1 MLLQARDSM
10 APSTAAPTTLQRLFK
25 AFHYRDFRLMFVGAC
40 VSSIGTWM
48 QILAQAWLVLT
59 ITQSPFYLGLDAFL
73 AGIPVFLFSILGG
86 VVADRVERRLVLLCS
101 QYIQM
106 ASSAVLTVLLIFH
119 IVRVPTEPHQLGTG
133 IWYILCLSF
142 ISGTAQ
148 SFGGPAYSALIPTL
162 VKKEDMPNAIALNSI
177 QFNLARVLGPAIGGI
192 VFDRVGATWCF
203 GLNSLS
209 FLAPVIS
216 LTILATRYLPEKTGE
231 SVWGSM
237 KQGFRF
243 IRHQGA
249 IESLIVLAFAMTALG
264 FPMMTFLPWFAKSVF
279 QGGPWTFTL
288 FLCSSGVGAIIGS
301 LGVAYLGNVGHKG
314 RIALA
319 SLVWLGVGIT
329 LFALSPSVTF
339 SCVVLFLT
347 GIGMMTVFANVISL
361 VQLITPNEMRGRVM
375 SVYNSAFRG
384 GMPMGNLVTGWLV
397 SPRMFTAPVVLAFYG
412 MLLVL
417 LALYFLLVQRK
428 VAAL

>member
-1 MLLQARDSM
+1 MATPTVANPKMLH
-10 APSTAAPTTLQRLFK
+10 RLFK
-25 AFHYRDFRLMFVGAC
+25 AFHYRDFRLMFIGAC
-40 VSSIGTWM
+40 VSSVGTWM

-86 VVADRVERRLVLLCS
+86 VVADRVERRRVLLCS

-106 ASSAVLTVLLIFH
+106 ASAGILTLLLIFH
-119 IVRVPTEPHQLGTG
+119 VVRVPSGPHQLGSG

-148 SFGGPAYSALIPTL
+148 SFGGPAYSALIPML

-192 VFDRVGATWCF
+192 VFDRLGATWCF

-216 LTILATRYLPEKTGE
+216 LTILSTRYLPEKTGE
-231 SVWGSM
+231 SVWTSM
-237 KQGFRF
+237 KQGFHF
-243 IRHQGA
+243 IRRQGA
-249 IESLIVLAFAMTALG
+249 MEALIVLAFAMTALG

-279 QGGPWTFTL
+279 RGGPWTFTL
-288 FLCSSGVGAIIGS
+288 FLCSSGIGAVIGS
-301 LGVAYLGNVGHKG
+301 LGVAWLGNVSHKG

-329 LFALSPSVTF
+329 GFALSTSVAL
-339 SCVVLFLT
+339 SCAILFFT
-347 GIGMMTVFANVISL
+347 GIGLMTVFANVNSL

-397 SPRMFTAPVVLAFYG
+397 PMFTAPIVLAFNG
-412 MLLVL
+412 MLLVV

>member
-1 MLLQARDSM
+1 M
-10 APSTAAPTTLQRLFK
+10 APSTAANPTALQRLFK

-73 AGIPVFLFSILGG
+73 AGLPVFLLSILGG
-86 VVADRVERRLVLLCS
+86 VVADRVERRRVLLVS

-106 ASSAVLTVLLIFH
+106 ASSGILTLLLILH
-119 IVRVPTEPHQLGTG
+119 VVWVPTAAHQHGGG

-162 VKKEDMPNAIALNSI
+162 VRKEDMPNAIALNSI
-177 QFNLARVLGPAIGGI
+177 QFNLARVLGPAIGGV
-192 VFDRVGATWCF
+192 VFDRMGATWCF

-231 SVWGSM
+231 SVWTSM

-249 IESLIVLAFAMTALG
+249 IESLIFLAFSMTALG

-279 QGGPWTFTL
+279 RGGPWTFTL
-288 FLCSSGVGAIIGS
+288 FLCSSGIGAVLGS
-301 LGVAYLGNVGHKG
+301 LGVAWLGNVGHKG

-329 LFALSPSVTF
+329 LFALSPSVAF

-347 GIGMMTVFANVISL
+347 GAGMMTVFANVVSL
-361 VQLITPNEMRGRVM
+361 VQIITPNEMRGRVM
-375 SVYNSAFRG
+375 SIYNSAFRG

-397 SPRMFTAPVVLAFYG
+397 PIFTAPIVMAFYG
-412 MLLVL
+412 VLLVL

>member
-1 MLLQARDSM
+1 M
-10 APSTAAPTTLQRLFK
+10 APPTSVSPNVLQRVFK
-25 AFHYRDFRLMFVGAC
+25 AFHYRDFRLMFIGAC

-48 QILAQAWLVLT
+48 QILAQAWLVLD
-59 ITQSPFYLGLDAFL
+59 ITKSPFYLGLDAFL

-86 VVADRVERRLVLLCS
+86 VVADRVERRRVLLCS

-106 ASSAVLTVLLIFH
+106 ASAGILTLLLLFH
-119 IVRVPTEPHQLGTG
+119 VVRLPQEAHQVGSG

-142 ISGTAQ
+142 VSGTAQ

-177 QFNLARVLGPAIGGI
+177 QFNLARVLGPAIGG
-192 VFDRVGATWCF
+192 VVLDQFGATWCF

-216 LTILATRYLPEKTGE
+216 LTILTTRYLPEKTGE
-231 SVWGSM
+231 SVWTSM
-237 KQGFRF
+237 KQGFSF

-249 IESLIVLAFAMTALG
+249 IEGLIVLAFAMTALA
-264 FPMMTFLPWFAKSVF
+264 FPMMTFLPWFAKTVF
-279 QGGPWTFTL
+279 SGGPWTFTL
-288 FLCSSGVGAIIGS
+288 FMCSSGVGAVIGS
-301 LGVAYLGNVGHKG
+301 LGVAWLGNTSHKG

-329 LFALSPSVTF
+329 LFALSQSVAL

-347 GIGMMTVFANVISL
+347 GIGLMTVFANVNSL

-384 GMPMGNLVTGWLV
+384 GMPMGNLLTGWLV
-397 SPRMFTAPVVLAFYG
+397 PMFTAPVVLAMNG
-412 MLLVL
+412 GVLVL

-428 VAAL
+428 VASL